1 MKDTIYYIYQ
11 KYFQRN
17 ILQSFQTVVFLH
29 NTFSAEYNIQY
40 KQIVPN

>member
-11 KYFQRN
+11 KYFQRYFAVVSN
-17 ILQSFQTVVFLH
+17 IFLH

-40 KQIVPN
+40 KQIVSN